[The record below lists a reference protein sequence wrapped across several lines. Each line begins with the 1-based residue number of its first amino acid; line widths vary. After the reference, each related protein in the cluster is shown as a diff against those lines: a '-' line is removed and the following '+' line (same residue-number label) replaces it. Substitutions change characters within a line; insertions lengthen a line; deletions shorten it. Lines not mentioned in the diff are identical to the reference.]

1 MKKVSFGENK
11 VLIVENISKYLLWS
25 SSFISTV
32 ETSSE
37 IFSYLREVH
46 TEKSKLELISNTC
59 EILSDHEDVYHVDIF
74 FNEKNE
80 EKFITHLI
88 NFMEIAFNSS
98 KSCNVVKSNHNKLYF
113 KDWFSNPS
121 LSIDEHFKI
130 EEHWEI

>member
-1 MKKVSFGENK
+1 M
-11 VLIVENISKYLLWS
+11 
-25 SSFISTV
+25 
-32 ETSSE
+32 
-37 IFSYLREVH
+37 
-46 TEKSKLELISNTC
+46 
-59 EILSDHEDVYHVDIF
+59 SDHEDVYHVDIF

-88 NFMEIAFNSS
+88 NFMEIAFNSL

-113 KDWFSNPS
+113 KDGFSNPS